1 MPSPSKK
8 PDPLSDIHDMYKVLH
23 EDDIVQL
30 EARYVW
36 RTFRFLFDGGKTVDV
51 VAINDNS
58 DLRKWVLKVTGYP
71 GIVGCTIVEG
81 SDA

>member
-1 MPSPSKK
+1 VATRK
-8 PDPLSDIHDMYKVLH
+8 PDPLSDITGMVKTLH

-30 EARYVW
+30 EVQYLW
-36 RTFRFLFDGGKTVDV
+36 KTFRFLFDGGKTLDV

-58 DLRKWVLKVTGYP
+58 DLRSWVLRVTGYP

-81 SDA
+81 SDE